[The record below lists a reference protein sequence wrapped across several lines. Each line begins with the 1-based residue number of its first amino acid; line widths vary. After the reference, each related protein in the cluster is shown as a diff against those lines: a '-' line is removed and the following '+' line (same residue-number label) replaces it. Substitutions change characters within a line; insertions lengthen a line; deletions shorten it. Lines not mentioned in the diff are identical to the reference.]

1 MRLPFLRTGRISPH
15 TGYSAPRVFL
25 FYFTD
30 FPLSRFFG
38 RLPVDIYTLCK
49 THTPSLLLLDGV
61 EKHIPPLF
69 NILFTHCSPFFFGIF
84 VLRHVP
90 SLNRHRKPCR
100 ASLQLSHCG
109 SLSTR
114 GISGPM
120 TRPSGRI
127 QQLVGRVLDRPFPY
141 GYFRI
146 FTSRLTQKSGERL
159 ALLPIAPRFC
169 FAYFV
174 IVCALL
180 PPDLFMQTAPRKY
193 FRGAVTAAFVQTAYQ
208 TTLPVTI

>member
-1 MRLPFLRTGRISPH
+1 
-15 TGYSAPRVFL
+15 
-25 FYFTD
+25 
-30 FPLSRFFG
+30 
-38 RLPVDIYTLCK
+38 
-49 THTPSLLLLDGV
+49 
-61 EKHIPPLF
+61 
-69 NILFTHCSPFFFGIF
+69 
-84 VLRHVP
+84 
-90 SLNRHRKPCR
+90 
-100 ASLQLSHCG
+100 
-109 SLSTR
+109 
-114 GISGPM
+114 M

-146 FTSRLTQKSGERL
+146 FTSRLTQKSGEHL

-193 FRGAVTAAFVQTAYQ
+193 FRGAVTSAFVQTAYQ
-208 TTLPVTI
+208 IFLPVTIRK